1 MRAILATLALACLA
15 LPGCQTPAAPPV
27 GSPVLRGVRFAPIVP
42 DGADR
47 ATADLLAAT
56 LVSDPAQSAAALER
70 LERFENRRA
79 QAGETP
85 TGLVPL
91 ATDLHN
97 AAFLDARAYREAA
110 EDLLERDD
118 LSRALRGRLTQTTR
132 DDPLVLADARMRDAY
147 MISGARLFNA
157 LSEPVGRSIL
167 TTSLAPYRLGQSLLR
182 YAIEVYR
189 DDPLPLQRRQALA
202 HWKDFLERYPEAPE
216 RPKIESR
223 VAKAQ
228 VRWHRTQRDHALEAA
243 KRALAADRPSEALYF
258 AERALRHEPDDA
270 AAEKVRKRAVAEL
283 QRERERLAS
292 SVRFEAAPAA
302 PIVDSEAR
310 ALALALLAP
319 GGDAIAAAD
328 AISEESAFADEARF
342 ARATALGERGDEA
355 AMWAELDSLAED
367 GGNAMA
373 RHAAAAL
380 ADPVRNSYDGFAR
393 ARSRDRRTV
402 ASWVLLGPAAKRPEL
417 SVDGVAEWLL
427 RLPARAQ
434 AIVMMPIRLVQVPRL
449 RPPVT
454 ARTTAVQARRYLATH
469 PRGARAAEVRDWLEG
484 YERAR
489 ENWIGALHVAE
500 GRAPVRADEIE
511 ELRERAAR
519 QALAVAGREERRDMR
534 NAMLFNV
541 AREFHDTRAGREAGT
556 RAREEL
562 ENLTPHQIRV
572 SRGFLEEN
580 PEFAGPEGLAIE
592 PLLLDEDPSN
602 GELHPDGVVL
612 IGGRRL
618 EFNFVAAGGDD
629 DDPPEKR
636 TTTISEERL
645 ARLVSNLE
653 EASFHNSLIDADDA
667 LEPDAQRD
675 LVFERARLGLSDQV
689 DRRATAEATF
699 AYRGMRERYGMVR
712 SRDPILPF
720 DIVVQ
725 GSLAELSLGAF
736 PRMRAPRETPD
747 AMLYR

>member
-1 MRAILATLALACLA
+1 MLAALAVACLA

-42 DGADR
+42 DGADH
-47 ATADLLAAT
+47 ATADLLAAA
-56 LVSDPAQSAAALER
+56 LVADPTESALALER
-70 LERFENRRA
+70 LERIEDRRD
-79 QAGETP
+79 QAGQAP

-91 ATDLHN
+91 AADLHN

-118 LSRALRGRLTQTTR
+118 LSLALRGRLKQASR
-132 DDPLVLADARMRDAY
+132 DDPLILANARMRDAY
-147 MISGARLFNA
+147 MFSGARLFNA
-157 LSEPVGRSIL
+157 LAEPVGRSVL
-167 TTSLAPYRLGQSLLR
+167 TTSLAPYRLGQSLVR

-202 HWKDFLERYPEAPE
+202 HWKDFLERYPQAPE

-243 KRALAADRPSEALYF
+243 RRALAKGRSSEALYF
-258 AERALRHEPDDA
+258 SERALRHEPDDA
-270 AAEKVRKRAVAEL
+270 AAEKVRKRAVADL
-283 QRERERLAS
+283 HRERERLAS
-292 SVRFEAAPAA
+292 SVRFEAPTATPVASS
-302 PIVDSEAR
+302 DAR

-319 GGDAIAAAD
+319 DGDVIGAAGAIPED
-328 AISEESAFADEARF
+328 GAFADEARF
-342 ARATALGERGDEA
+342 ARAGALGERGDEA
-355 AMWAELDSLAED
+355 AMWAELKLLAEE
-367 GGNAMA
+367 GGETMA
-373 RHAAAAL
+373 RHATAEL
-380 ADPVRNSYDGFAR
+380 ADPVRNPYDGFAY
-393 ARSRDRRTV
+393 ARNRDRWTV
-402 ASWVLLGPAAKRPEL
+402 TSWVLLGPAARRPKL

-427 RLPARAQ
+427 RLPAQAQ
-434 AIVMMPIRLVQVPRL
+434 AIVIMPIRLVQLPRL

-454 ARTTAVQARRYLATH
+454 AKTTAVQARRYLATH
-469 PRGARAAEVRDWLEG
+469 PHGARSEEVRSWLES
-484 YERAR
+484 YERGR

-500 GRAPVRADEIE
+500 GREPVRADDVE
-511 ELRERAAR
+511 ELRERAAQ
-519 QALAVAGREERRDMR
+519 QALSVAGREERRDMR
-534 NAMLFNV
+534 NAMLYNV
-541 AREFHDTRAGREAGT
+541 AREFHDTRAGREAGV

-562 ENLTPHQIRV
+562 ENLRPHQIRI

-580 PEFAGPEGLAIE
+580 PEFAGPEGLGIE

-612 IGGRRL
+612 VGGRRL
-618 EFNFVAAGGDD
+618 EFSFIAAGGDD
-629 DDPPEKR
+629 DDPPEKL
-636 TTTISEERL
+636 TATISEERL

-653 EASFHNSLIDADDA
+653 EASFHNSLIDTDDA

-675 LVFERARLGLSDQV
+675 LVFERARLGLSDQI
-689 DRRATAEATF
+689 DKRATAEANF

-712 SRDPILPF
+712 SREPILPF